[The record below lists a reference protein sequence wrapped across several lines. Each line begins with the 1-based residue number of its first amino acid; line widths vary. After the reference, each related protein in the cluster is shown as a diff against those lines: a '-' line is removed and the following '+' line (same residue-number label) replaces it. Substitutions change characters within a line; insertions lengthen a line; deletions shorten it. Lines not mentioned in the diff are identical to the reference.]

1 MKRAVKIGSL
11 VLIGVFFI
19 YAALKMATL
28 GSSYNG
34 VAEVIVEDAI
44 PKTHAKNV
52 VTAVVFDYRGYD
64 TLGESFVLFTAITAS
79 TAVLRKPVLK
89 VVKKKG
95 GKHLE

>member
-1 MKRAVKIGSL
+1 MKRAVKIGVL
-11 VLIGVFFI
+11 VLVGVFFI
-19 YAALKMATL
+19 YGAIKMAAL

-34 VAEVIVEDAI
+34 VAEVIVEEAV

-79 TAVLRKPVLK
+79 TAVLRKPLLK
-89 VVKKKG
+89 AVKRKG